1 MPCRSTVNSIKLCS
15 ALNITC
21 IGKFTQ
27 IYGMRL
33 HRKLYDQPC
42 IALRPHR
49 ACAEACLLL
58 HGMQSSLQACFM
70 LRFPACMLAPCCKR
84 CSFQAVHQ
92 AEQSSFCQLT
102 LGLGSVHVFKPC
114 KNGLLHG
121 LVPPHEHCS
130 SCLHNSSTFL
140 RLIMQSWKSDL
151 LP

>member
-1 MPCRSTVNSIKLCS
+1 MLCHSTVNSIRLCS

-21 IGKFTQ
+21 IGKFMQ
-27 IYGMRL
+27 SYGMRL
-33 HRKLYDQPC
+33 HRRLYDQPC
-42 IALRPHR
+42 KALRSHR
-49 ACAEACLLL
+49 VGAEACLLL
-58 HGMQSSLQACFM
+58 HGMQSSVQACSE
-70 LRFPACMLAPCCKR
+70 LRSPACVLAPCCKR

-102 LGLGSVHVFKPC
+102 LGLGSVHVFKPH

-121 LVPPHEHCS
+121 LGSPHEHCS
-130 SCLHNSSTFL
+130 SCLHNNPNFL